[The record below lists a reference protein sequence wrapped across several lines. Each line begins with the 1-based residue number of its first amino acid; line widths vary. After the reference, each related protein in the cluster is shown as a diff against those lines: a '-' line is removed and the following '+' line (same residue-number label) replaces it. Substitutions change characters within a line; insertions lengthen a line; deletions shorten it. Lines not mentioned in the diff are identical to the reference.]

1 MKVMPIGRSA
11 QRLGGG
17 RVRIAA
23 GCAVAA
29 LLLAGCSGAGGS
41 SASGSAPAGSSI
53 TVAAVPGVG
62 DAPLYV
68 AWRQGLFQQ
77 RGLTVHLRSYHTMAE
92 VMTALHSGQ
101 ANVAVGDYADFFYEQ
116 EHDSSA
122 PMVVVADGYDAAP
135 DIMNVLVSPDS
146 LITTPQ
152 GLQGKTIGTA
162 APQLMPNSPNSPGTP
177 YSMETVA
184 ASSALD
190 NDGVQPNLVKWRP
203 MPQNDLVNALRN
215 HLVDAILV
223 TEPEIF
229 QAESQIGARTILDA
243 CSGETVNLPL
253 DGYFAPKSFAE
264 NHQAA
269 LLAFRSVMTR
279 AQAAA
284 VQPAPVQSVLRHYAG
299 MSRETA
305 SLITMGQYPTALK
318 VVSLQRVADL
328 MSFYGALPQPLVV
341 SHMLLR

>member
-1 MKVMPIGRSA
+1 MKAMPIGRSA

-29 LLLAGCSGAGGS
+29 LLLAGCSAGGGS

-68 AWRQGLFQQ
+68 AWQQGLFRQ
-77 RGLTVHLRSYHTMAE
+77 RGLTVHLRSYKTMGE
-92 VMTALHSGQ
+92 VMAALDNGQ

-116 EHDSSA
+116 EHNPSA
-122 PMVVVADGYDAAP
+122 PMVVLADGYDAAP
-135 DIMNVLVSPDS
+135 NIMDVLVRPDS
-146 LITTPQ
+146 PITTPQ

-162 APQLMPNSPNSPGTP
+162 EPQVMPDNVPGLP
-177 YSMETVA
+177 YSIETVA

-190 NDGVQPNLVKWRP
+190 NDGVQPNRVKWRP
-203 MPQNDLVNALRN
+203 MPANELVNALRS

-243 CSGETVNLPL
+243 CSGQTVNLPL
-253 DGYFAPKSFAE
+253 DGYFAPRSFAE

-279 AQAAA
+279 AQADA
-284 VQPAPVQSVLRHYAG
+284 VQPAPLEAAFRHAG
-299 MSRETA
+299 MDKETA
-305 SLITMGQYPTALK
+305 ALITVGQYPTALK
-318 VVSLQRVADL
+318 VTSLQRVADL
-328 MSFYGALPQPLVV
+328 MSFYGALTQPLVV
-341 SHMLLR
+341 SHMLLP